1 MRAGGDDPIRL
12 WAVGCGEGAGRGGGS
27 DGAHFFWNFI
37 PQMARMQ
44 TVRQNPSPKAT
55 RLPMVS
61 GLSGEER

>member
-1 MRAGGDDPIRL
+1 MGMTLAGFGL
-12 WAVGCGEGAGRGGGS
+12 WGGCRKKEGAVDR
-27 DGAHFFWNFI
+27 AHFFWIFI

-44 TVRQNPSPKAT
+44 IARQNPSPKAT

>member
-1 MRAGGDDPIRL
+1 MRAGGDDPGRL
-12 WAVGCGEGAGRGGGS
+12 RAVGRGQEEEGQQTDR
-27 DGAHFFWNFI
+27 AHFFWIFI

-44 TVRQNPSPKAT
+44 IVRQKPSPKAT